1 LAPNYP
7 ALKTPYYH
15 TKPQFLRKQNDFI
28 CFGILFS
35 FSISFKYDFDKSVI
49 LAKPN
54 KDKFYIRACLSFSQN
69 QLDIIL
75 FYVHISKIHQKKLTS
90 KIYFQF

>member
-1 LAPNYP
+1 LAPNYYP

-15 TKPQFLRKQNDFI
+15 TKPPISQKQNDFI

-49 LAKPN
+49 L
-54 KDKFYIRACLSFSQN
+54 
-69 QLDIIL
+69 
-75 FYVHISKIHQKKLTS
+75 V
-90 KIYFQF
+90 